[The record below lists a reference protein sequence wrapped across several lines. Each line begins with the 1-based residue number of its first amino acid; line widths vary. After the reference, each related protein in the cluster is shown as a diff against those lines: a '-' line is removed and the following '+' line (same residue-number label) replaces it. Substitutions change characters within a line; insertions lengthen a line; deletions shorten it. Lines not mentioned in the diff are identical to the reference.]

1 MAITLLIFF
10 LLGTLNFYF
19 QKKKSLSLAF
29 IFTTFLVAI
38 ATVVITEISSFF
50 NAYNFNS
57 STIFWSLLAGISIY
71 INFKEKQLN
80 NKPYLNWIKENKK
93 VSIFF
98 GGASILLLI
107 QGIIYPP
114 NNWDSM
120 TYHMARIAHWVMNE
134 SIEPY
139 PTHIYRQIYQ
149 PPLAEWI
156 IAQVCILNKA
166 DYFANAVQLFFLL
179 ATLGVLN
186 QIMLHFNTSKKTRIW
201 ASIIAFT
208 TPSVFMQATSTQND
222 IVVAFFLLSGILF
235 FIKYIRES
243 TIKNAILISLAIGCA
258 ILTKGTAFVYLI
270 PIMLFCGAYLIY
282 LLLKKQKP
290 ILKVSTQM
298 IIVAIVTMT
307 IGFNHYYRNYKLS
320 GDIFGASDD
329 HYFNKNITLKSTGV
343 GILKNIGNHFS
354 TPLTS
359 SITNQVVEKAHLMTQ
374 IPINDENY
382 SYKGIHFKLNEWNHN
397 EDEVSN
403 VFQVL
408 LFLGVCLFILFNW
421 KNRNRTLLLSTIFS
435 LVTFLFFTFILK
447 WQPWH
452 IRLQVP
458 LFILFAIPVSI
469 VLEKIKLTKLTYSI
483 LAISIVYC
491 FILAFLNP
499 NRPLIKN
506 TKQAKLST
514 RYERYFIA
522 MPPYLKEYKIWRYK
536 LKNKINQHWDVH
548 GDTWEYP
555 IYYDCFSID
564 RTAFKAINIQNQT
577 KILINTF
584 K

>member
-1 MAITLLIFF
+1 MAIILLFIF
-10 LLGTLNFYF
+10 LIGIINYTF
-19 QKKKSLSLAF
+19 QNKKSLSSAF
-29 IFTTFLVAI
+29 IYSTFLLAI
-38 ATVVITEISSFF
+38 STIVITETSSFF
-50 NAYNFNS
+50 KAYNFTS
-57 STIFWSLLAGISIY
+57 SIIFWSILAVSITY
-71 INFKEKQLN
+71 LNLKKQYL
-80 NKPYLNWIKENKK
+80 KITPYLNWYKENKTT
-93 VSIFF
+93 SLFF
-98 GGASILLLI
+98 GGATILLLI

-120 TYHMARIAHWVMNE
+120 TYHMARVAHWVMNE

-139 PTHIYRQIYQ
+139 PTHVYRQIYQ

-166 DYFANAVQLFFLL
+166 DYFSNVIQLLFLL
-179 ATLGVLN
+179 ATLGVVN
-186 QIMLHFNTSKKTRIW
+186 QIMLQFNTSKKTRIW

-208 TPSVFMQATSTQND
+208 TPSVFLQATSTQND
-222 IVVAFFLLSGILF
+222 IVVAFFLLSCILF
-235 FIKYIRES
+235 FIQYIKES
-243 TIKNAILISLAIGCA
+243 TIKNALLIGLAIGLA
-258 ILTKGTAFVYLI
+258 IITKGTAFVYLI
-270 PIMLFCGAYLIY
+270 PIILFCGAYLIY
-282 LLLKKQKP
+282 FIFKKEKS
-290 ILKVSTQM
+290 IISISFQM
-298 IIVAIVTMT
+298 IVVVIVTLT
-307 IGFNHYYRNYKLS
+307 IGFNHYHRNFKLS

-329 HYFNKNITLKSTGV
+329 HYFNKNISIKSTGV

-374 IPINDENY
+374 IPINKEDY
-382 SYKGIHFKLNEWNHN
+382 SYNGIHFKLNEWNHN

-408 LFLGVCLFILFNW
+408 LFLGVCLFVLLNW
-421 KNRNRTLLLSTIFS
+421 KNRNRPLLLSTIFS

-458 LFILFAIPVSI
+458 LFFLFAIPVSI

-491 FILAFLNP
+491 FILALVNP

-506 TKQAKLST
+506 AKQAKLST
-514 RYERYFIA
+514 RFEKYFIA
-522 MPPYLKEYKIWRYK
+522 MPPYLKEYKFLRYK
-536 LKNKINQHWDVH
+536 LIKKMNTNWDVH
-548 GDTWEYP
+548 GDTWDYP
-555 IYYDCFSID
+555 IYYDCFSIE

-577 KILINTF
+577 KKLTWKN
-584 K
+584 

>member
-1 MAITLLIFF
+1 MAITVLIIF
-10 LLGTLNFYF
+10 LLGSLNLFF

-29 IFTTFLVAI
+29 IYTTFLAAI
-38 ATVVITEISSFF
+38 STIFITEISSFF
-50 NAYNFNS
+50 NKYNYTS
-57 STIFWSLLAGISIY
+57 SVIYWSILAGGITY
-71 INFKEKQLN
+71 LNFKEKFL
-80 NKPYLNWIKENKK
+80 KLALYTNWIKENKK
-93 VSIFF
+93 VSLFF
-98 GGASILLLI
+98 GGITILLLI

-166 DYFANAVQLFFLL
+166 DYFANTVQLFFLV

-222 IVVAFFLLSGILF
+222 IVVAFFLLSSILF
-235 FIKYIRES
+235 FIQFFKES
-243 TIKNAILISLAIGCA
+243 TVKNTLLIGIAIGCA

-320 GDIFGASDD
+320 GDVFGASDD

-343 GILKNIGNHFS
+343 VILKNIGNHFS

-359 SITNQVVEKAHLMTQ
+359 SITNQVVEKAHLVTQ

-403 VFQVL
+403 IFQVVL
-408 LFLGVCLFILFNW
+408 ILGVCLFMVFYL
-421 KNRNRTLLLSTIFS
+421 KNRNRFILLSTLFCLFS
-435 LVTFLFFTFILK
+435 FGLFSIILK

-452 IRLQVP
+452 MRLQVP
-458 LFILFAIPVSI
+458 LFILFAIPISV
-469 VLEKIKLTKLTYSI
+469 VLEKIKLAKITSSI
-483 LAISIVYC
+483 LTISIFYC
-491 FILAFLNP
+491 FILAFVNP

-506 TKQAKLST
+506 AKQAKLNT
-514 RYERYFIA
+514 RFERYFVA
-522 MPPYLKEYKIWRYK
+522 MPPYLKEYKIWRSK
-536 LKNKINQHWDVH
+536 LKSKTQQKWDVH

-555 IYYDCFSID
+555 IYYDCFSVK
-564 RTAFKAINIQNQT
+564 RKGFKLINIQNQT
-577 KILINTF
+577 KYAT
-584 K
+584 KK

>member
-19 QKKKSLSLAF
+19 QKKKSLSLATIYTIF
-29 IFTTFLVAI
+29 ILAI

-80 NKPYLNWIKENKK
+80 IKPYLNWLKENKK
-93 VSIFF
+93 MSIFF

-166 DYFANAVQLFFLL
+166 DYFANAVQVFFLV

-222 IVVAFFLLSGILF
+222 IVVAFFLLSSILL
-235 FIKYIRES
+235 FIQYTRES
-243 TIKNAILISLAIGCA
+243 TIKNSLLIGIAIGCA

-298 IIVAIVTMT
+298 IIVALVTMT

-320 GDIFGASDD
+320 GDVFGASDD
-329 HYFNKNITLKSTGV
+329 HYFNRNITLKSTGV
-343 GILKNIGNHFS
+343 VILKNIGNHFS

-359 SITNQVVEKAHLMTQ
+359 SITNQVVEKAHIITQ

-382 SYKGIHFKLNEWNHN
+382 SYKGIHFKLNGWNHN

-403 VFQVL
+403 ILQVVL
-408 LFLGVCLFILFNW
+408 ILGVCLFMVFNW
-421 KNRNRTLLLSTIFS
+421 KNRNRFLLLSTFFCLFTFGLFS
-435 LVTFLFFTFILK
+435 FILK

-452 IRLQVP
+452 MRLQVS
-458 LFILFAIPVSI
+458 LFILFAIP
-469 VLEKIKLTKLTYSI
+469 
-483 LAISIVYC
+483 ISIV
-491 FILAFLNP
+491 
-499 NRPLIKN
+499 
-506 TKQAKLST
+506 
-514 RYERYFIA
+514 
-522 MPPYLKEYKIWRYK
+522 
-536 LKNKINQHWDVH
+536 
-548 GDTWEYP
+548 
-555 IYYDCFSID
+555 
-564 RTAFKAINIQNQT
+564 
-577 KILINTF
+577 
-584 K
+584 

>member
-1 MAITLLIFF
+1 MAITVLIIF
-10 LLGTLNFYF
+10 LLGSLNLFF

-29 IFTTFLVAI
+29 IYTTFLAAI
-38 ATVVITEISSFF
+38 ATLVITETSSFF
-50 NAYNFNS
+50 NAYNFKS
-57 STIFWSLLAGISIY
+57 SVLFWSVLAGIIVY
-71 INFKEKQLN
+71 INLKAKQLN
-80 NKPYLNWIKENKK
+80 IKPYLNWIKENKK
-93 VSIFF
+93 VSVFF
-98 GGASILLLI
+98 GGVSILLLI

-166 DYFANAVQLFFLL
+166 DYFANAVQLFFLVG
-179 ATLGVLN
+179 TLGVLN

-208 TPSVFMQATSTQND
+208 NPSVFMQATSTQND
-222 IVVAFFLLSGILF
+222 IVVAFFLLSSILF
-235 FIKYIRES
+235 FIQYTRES
-243 TIKNAILISLAIGCA
+243 TIKNSLLIGLTIGCA

-282 LLLKKQKP
+282 LFLKKQKP
-290 ILKVSTQM
+290 ILRVSTDM

-307 IGFNHYYRNYKLS
+307 IGFNHYYRNFKLS

-354 TPLTS
+354 IPLTS
-359 SITNQVVEKAHLMTQ
+359 NITNQVVEKAHIITQ

-382 SYKGIHFKLNEWNHN
+382 SYQGIHFKLNLWNHN

-403 VFQVL
+403 ILQVVL
-408 LFLGVCLFILFNW
+408 ILGVCLFIVFNW
-421 KNRNRTLLLSTIFS
+421 KNRNRFLLLSTFFCLFTFGLFS
-435 LVTFLFFTFILK
+435 FILK

-452 IRLQVP
+452 MRLQVP
-458 LFILFAIPVSI
+458 LFIIFAIPISI
-469 VLEKIKLTKLTYSI
+469 VLEKIKLAKITTSI
-483 LAISIVYC
+483 LAISIIYC
-491 FILAFLNP
+491 FVLAILNP

-506 TKQAKLST
+506 TKQAKSST
-514 RYERYFIA
+514 RFEKYFVA
-522 MPPYLKEYKIWRYK
+522 MPSYLKEYKIWRYK
-536 LKNKINQHWDVH
+536 LKSNTQQNWDVH

-555 IYYDCFSID
+555 IYYDCFSVE
-564 RTAFKAINIQNQT
+564 RTAFKAINIKNQT
-577 KILINTF
+577 KKLIPTF

>member
-1 MAITLLIFF
+1 MAITLLIIF

-19 QKKKSLSLAF
+19 QKKKSLSLAT
-29 IFTTFLVAI
+29 IYTTFILAI
-38 ATVVITEISSFF
+38 TTIVITEISSLF

-57 STIFWSLLAGISIY
+57 SVLFWSGLAGIIIL
-71 INFKEKQLN
+71 INLKAKQFKIT
-80 NKPYLNWIKENKK
+80 PYLNWIKENKK
-93 VSIFF
+93 VSLFF
-98 GGASILLLI
+98 GGTTILLLI

-120 TYHMARIAHWVMNE
+120 TYHMARITHWVMNE

-149 PPLAEWI
+149 PPLSEWI

-166 DYFANAVQLFFLL
+166 DYFANAVQLFFLV

-186 QIMLHFNTSKKTRIW
+186 QIMLHFKTSKKTRIW
-201 ASIIAFT
+201 ASLIAFT

-222 IVVAFFLLSGILF
+222 IVVAFFLLSSILF
-235 FIKYIRES
+235 FIKYIIES
-243 TIKNAILISLAIGCA
+243 TIKNAILISLAIGLA

-270 PIMLFCGAYLIY
+270 PIILFSGAYLIY
-282 LLLKKQKP
+282 LVFKKEKS
-290 ILKVSTQM
+290 ILNVSIQI

-329 HYFNKNITLKSTGV
+329 HYFNKNISIKSTGLV
-343 GILKNIGNHFS
+343 MIKNIGNHFS

-359 SITNQVVEKAHLMTQ
+359 NITNQVVEKAHLITQ
-374 IPINDENY
+374 IPINDENN
-382 SYKGIHFKLNEWNHN
+382 SYKGIHFKLNLWNHN

-403 VFQVL
+403 IFQVL
-408 LFLGVCLFILFNW
+408 LILGVCLFIVFNW
-421 KNRNRTLLLSTIFS
+421 KNQNIFLLLSTFFCLFS
-435 LVTFLFFTFILK
+435 FGLFSFILK

-452 IRLQVP
+452 MRLQVP
-458 LFILFAIPVSI
+458 LFILFAIPISL
-469 VLEKIKLTKLTYSI
+469 VLEKIKLEKITNSI
-483 LAISIVYC
+483 LIISTLYC
-491 FILAFLNP
+491 FTLALINP

-506 TKQAKLST
+506 TKQAKLTT
-514 RYERYFIA
+514 RFEKYFVA
-522 MPPYLKEYKIWRYK
+522 MPPYLKEYKLLRYK
-536 LKNKINQHWDVH
+536 LKSKTQQNWDVH

-555 IYYDCFSID
+555 IYYDCFSKE
-564 RTAFKAINIQNQT
+564 RKGFLTMNIKNQSKNAT
-577 KILINTF
+577 KR

>member
-1 MAITLLIFF
+1 MAIIILIIF

-29 IFTTFLVAI
+29 IYTTFLGAI

-57 STIFWSLLAGISIY
+57 SVLFWSVLAGISIY

-80 NKPYLNWIKENKK
+80 IKPYLNWLKENKK
-93 VSIFF
+93 MSVFF

-166 DYFANAVQLFFLL
+166 DYFANAVQLFFLV

-208 TPSVFMQATSTQND
+208 TPSVFIQATSTQND
-222 IVVAFFLLSGILF
+222 IVVAFFLLSSILF
-235 FIKYIRES
+235 FIQYFKES
-243 TIKNAILISLAIGCA
+243 TLKNTLLIGLAIGCA

-270 PIMLFCGAYLIY
+270 PIILFCGAYLIY
-282 LLLKKQKP
+282 LVFKKEKS
-290 ILKVSTQM
+290 ILNVSIQM
-298 IIVAIVTMT
+298 IIVAIITMT
-307 IGFNHYYRNYKLS
+307 IGLNHYYSNFKLS

-329 HYFNKNITLKSTGV
+329 HYFNKNISIKSTGL
-343 GILKNIGNHFS
+343 GIIKNIGNHFS

-359 SITNQVVEKAHLMTQ
+359 NITNQVVEKAHLITQ

-403 VFQVL
+403 IFQVVL
-408 LFLGVCLFILFNW
+408 ILGVCLFMVFNW
-421 KNRNRTLLLSTIFS
+421 KNRNRFLLLSTCFC
-435 LVTFLFFTFILK
+435 LFTFGLFSIILK

-452 IRLQVP
+452 MRLQVP
-458 LFILFAIPVSI
+458 LFILFAIPISI
-469 VLEKIKLTKLTYSI
+469 VLEKMKLAKIRSSI
-483 LAISIVYC
+483 LAISILYC
-491 FILAFLNP
+491 FVLALVNP

-514 RYERYFIA
+514 RFEKYFVAI
-522 MPPYLKEYKIWRYK
+522 PPYLKEYKIWRYK
-536 LKNKINQHWDVH
+536 LKSNTQQNWDVH
-548 GDTWEYP
+548 ADTWEYP

>member
-1 MAITLLIFF
+1 MAISLLIIF

-19 QKKKSLSLAF
+19 QKKKSLSLATIYTIF
-29 IFTTFLVAI
+29 ILAI
-38 ATVVITEISSFF
+38 ATVVITEVSSFF

-57 STIFWSLLAGISIY
+57 SVLFWSLLAGISIY

-80 NKPYLNWIKENKK
+80 IKPYLNWFKENKK

-98 GGASILLLI
+98 GGVSILLLI

-134 SIEPY
+134 SIAPY

-149 PPLAEWI
+149 PPLSEWI
-156 IAQVCILNKA
+156 IAQVCILNKG
-166 DYFANAVQLFFLL
+166 DYFANAIQLFFLL

-186 QIMLHFNTSKKTRIW
+186 QIMLQFNTSKKTRIW
-201 ASIIAFT
+201 AGMIAFT
-208 TPSVFMQATSTQND
+208 TPSVFMQTTSTQND
-222 IVVAFFLLSGILF
+222 IVVAFFLLGCILF
-235 FIKYIRES
+235 FIRYFKEA
-243 TIKNAILISLAIGCA
+243 TLKNALFIGVSMGLA
-258 ILTKGTAFVYLI
+258 ILTKGTAFVFLI
-270 PIMLFCGAYLIY
+270 PIILFSGIYLTY
-282 LLLKKQKP
+282 LLLKKHLP
-290 ILKVSTQM
+290 FLRVGTQM
-298 IIVAIVTMT
+298 SYVALLAVAV
-307 IGFNHYYRNYKLS
+307 GFNHYHRNYKLS

-359 SITNQVVEKAHLMTQ
+359 SITNQVVEKAHLITQ
-374 IPINDENY
+374 IQINDENY
-382 SYKGIHFKLNEWNHN
+382 SYKGTRFKLNEWNHN

-403 VFQVL
+403 VLQVVL
-408 LFLGVCLFILFNW
+408 ILGVCLFVLLNW
-421 KNRNRTLLLSTIFS
+421 KNCNKFLLLSTFFCLFTFGLFS
-435 LVTFLFFTFILK
+435 LILK

-458 LFILFAIPVSI
+458 LFILFAIPISI
-469 VLEKIKLTKLTYSI
+469 VLDKIKSTKITNSI
-483 LAISIVYC
+483 ILISIIYC
-491 FILAFLNP
+491 LILAFLNP

-506 TKQAKLST
+506 AKQAKLNT
-514 RYERYFIA
+514 RFERYFVA
-522 MPPYLKEYKIWRYK
+522 MPPYLKEYKIWRSK
-536 LKNKINQHWDVH
+536 LKSKTQQNWDVH

-555 IYYDCFSID
+555 IYYDCFSKE
-564 RTAFKAINIQNQT
+564 RNGFKSINIQNQT
-577 KILINTF
+577 NSVLND
-584 K
+584 